1 MCAPPVRGFFIFRP
15 ATTGRRRPEPVRIPA
30 APGQAVAPGRALPQ
44 PTVAALLEVAQSDV
58 AGIAHSI
65 QLSVAP
71 VFLLSGIG
79 VLLGVL
85 TNRLARIV
93 DRARPLEQQLA
104 AASGA
109 EAEDLHGR
117 LRALQR
123 RARCSNLAITLSTV
137 AALLVA
143 IVVALLFA
151 SNFVQLGFAVPIA
164 TLFVLSMLA
173 LVGALL
179 AFLVEVRIATR
190 TIRIGPPLR

>member
-1 MCAPPVRGFFIFRP
+1 ML
-15 ATTGRRRPEPVRIPA
+15 EA
-30 APGQAVAPGRALPQ
+30 AQ
-44 PTVAALLEVAQSDV
+44 TDV

-85 TNRLARIV
+85 TSRLARIV
-93 DRARPLEQQLA
+93 DRARPMEEQLA
-104 AASGA
+104 TASGA
-109 EAEDLHGR
+109 AAEDLRAR
-117 LRALQR
+117 LRAMHT
-123 RARCSNLAITLSTV
+123 RARCSNVAITLSTI

-143 IVVALLFA
+143 VVVALLFV
-151 SNFVQLGFAVPIA
+151 SNFVRFSLAVTVA
-164 TLFVLSMLA
+164 SLFVLSMLA

-190 TIRIGPPLR
+190 TIRIGPPPR

>member
-1 MCAPPVRGFFIFRP
+1 MLDIAP
-15 ATTGRRRPEPVRIPA
+15 T
-30 APGQAVAPGRALPQ
+30 
-44 PTVAALLEVAQSDV
+44 DV
-58 AGIAHSI
+58 AGVAHSI

-93 DRARPLEQQLA
+93 DRARPMEEQLA
-104 AASGA
+104 RASGA
-109 EAEDLHGR
+109 EADDLRDR
-117 LRALQR
+117 LRALHR
-123 RARCSNLAITLSTV
+123 RALCSNVAITLSTV

-143 IVVALLFA
+143 VVVALLFA
-151 SNFVQLGFAVPIA
+151 SNFVRFSLAAPLA
-164 TLFVLSMLA
+164 ALFVLSMLA

-190 TIRIGPPLR
+190 TLRIGPQR